1 MHSNTTTTTT
11 SVPAPRRAKRWIV
24 ASILTAV
31 VAVTGLAGAN
41 AAADGHGRGFGGH
54 GRHHGPMDAAS
65 AAKHIDKLVER
76 VAGDGTPQQKARLA
90 EIAKSAFADLQG
102 THAEFRAAHARVHT
116 LLMQPAIDRVAL
128 EQLRAEQIARMDKV
142 SKRLL
147 TAVEDAAEVLTPEQR
162 VRFHELM
169 KKRMH

>member
-1 MHSNTTTTTT
+1 MQSDTNST
-11 SVPAPRRAKRWIV
+11 SATNLPAARRARRWIIATV
-24 ASILTAV
+24 LTAA
-31 VAVTGLAGAN
+31 VAATGLAGAN
-41 AAADGHGRGFGGH
+41 ADDGHGRGFGGH
-54 GRHHGPMDAAS
+54 SRQHGPMDAAS
-65 AAKHIDKLVER
+65 AARHIDRLVER

-90 EIAKSAFADLQG
+90 EIAKSAFTDLQG
-102 THAEFRAAHARVHT
+102 TRAEFKAAHARAHT

-162 VRFHELM
+162 VRFHDLM